1 MFNQTHREQREIVP
15 LNVDDVL
22 NAPNGN
28 EPTAIVLLSGPKLVE
43 ITWADGHQSPYPFA
57 QLRWACPCA
66 HCRGEMGRPGILATT
81 TTLTA
86 AEQQLVDLQLVGRY
100 ALQPRWADG
109 HETGIFAFEDLRA
122 ICPCSLCMGKRQRA

>member
-1 MFNQTHREQREIVP
+1 M
-15 LNVDDVL
+15 LG
-22 NAPNGN
+22 APDPN
-28 EPTAIVLLSGPKLVE
+28 EPTAVVLQSGQKVVE
-43 ITWADGHQSPYPFA
+43 ITWADGHQSRYPFE

-66 HCRGEMGRPGILATT
+66 HCRGEMGRPGVLART

-109 HETGIFAFEDLRA
+109 HETGIYSFEDVRA
-122 ICPCSLCMGKRQRA
+122 ICPCPQCARSRPDG